1 MRTDPLCYD
10 ARMSRMR
17 IAIFLTVA
25 VLILGITNAV
35 VYQALATTFGITAAA
50 PMIALGATIAFLSL
64 SFIAAT
70 IIGNYYYN
78 VFTRAYY
85 TMSAVWSGVLVYLF
99 LASTVYG
106 LLTAVFPTLVASGQ
120 WIIGGVILVSVYGV
134 VHARSI
140 AIKRISVTLPN
151 TPEAWKNKRIVWIS
165 DVHLGQLHG
174 IALAKRV
181 VAAINALSPDIIF
194 VGGDLYDGSGARDI
208 PELTLPLRDLRAP
221 QGVYFVT
228 GNHEEYGHKD
238 EFVTAV
244 QTAGMRVLDNEML
257 VLDGLQ
263 LVGVDY
269 QDAADTG
276 RFTDILSRLAIDP
289 RKPSILLKH
298 EPRDLEVAEAAGISL
313 QISGHTHK
321 AQMWPLVYIAQRTY
335 KGFAYGLKRLGRMQV
350 YTSSG
355 VGSWGPPMRVG
366 TNSEIVMI
374 TLQ

>member
-1 MRTDPLCYD
+1 
-10 ARMSRMR
+10 
-17 IAIFLTVA
+17 
-25 VLILGITNAV
+25 
-35 VYQALATTFGITAAA
+35 
-50 PMIALGATIAFLSL
+50 
-64 SFIAAT
+64 
-70 IIGNYYYN
+70 
-78 VFTRAYY
+78 
-85 TMSAVWSGVLVYLF
+85 MSAVWSGVLVYLF

-238 EFVTAV
+238 EFV
-244 QTAGMRVLDNEML
+244 
-257 VLDGLQ
+257 
-263 LVGVDY
+263 
-269 QDAADTG
+269 
-276 RFTDILSRLAIDP
+276 
-289 RKPSILLKH
+289 
-298 EPRDLEVAEAAGISL
+298 L
-313 QISGHTHK
+313 QIFCHALRSIPESRRYCSSTSRAISRWRRRRVFRCRSRDTRTRRRCGRWYISRSVPIRDSRTDSNAWDECRSIRRVASAVGGRRCASG
-321 AQMWPLVYIAQRTY
+321 P
-335 KGFAYGLKRLGRMQV
+335 
-350 YTSSG
+350 
-355 VGSWGPPMRVG
+355 
-366 TNSEIVMI
+366 IVKS
-374 TLQ
+374 L